1 LALRYTETPAKL
13 GTLSVAN
20 DQTRVGQVHLVLGQL
35 HRRRRH
41 ADDDHQ
47 RHEQLRHRHAEVA
60 CAPT

>member
-1 LALRYTETPAKL
+1 MYSQAAPCGE
-13 GTLSVAN
+13 N
-20 DQTRVGQVHLVLGQL
+20 DQGQPHQTRVGQVHLVLGQL

-60 CAPT
+60 CALAPT